1 MVPINRGHAEVSV
14 PYKQQHRCHRQ
25 AQKNTELFAF
35 GAGAIGTRVLHVRA
49 LIMGRMERVM
59 EAHSMRRLR
68 TSSQEPPLE
77 GVSVMMEATTASVAE
92 AKDTYEKAKAVTEKA
107 TNQLKQAYTTAAKGA
122 TDYNLKV
129 IEIARANTYTAVDNA
144 FELLGAKSPTE
155 FVELSTKHARKQ
167 FEAMAAQTKELT
179 ELAQKVATEIT
190 VKDWRHGDSIS
201 QGVKSI

>member
-1 MVPINRGHAEVSV
+1 
-14 PYKQQHRCHRQ
+14 
-25 AQKNTELFAF
+25 
-35 GAGAIGTRVLHVRA
+35 
-49 LIMGRMERVM
+49 
-59 EAHSMRRLR
+59 
-68 TSSQEPPLE
+68 
-77 GVSVMMEATTASVAE
+77 MMEATTASVAE

-107 TNQLKQAYTTAAKGA
+107 TNQLKHAYTTAAKGA

-129 IEIARANTYTAVDNA
+129 IEIARANTNTAVDNA
-144 FELLGAKSPTE
+144 FELLGAKSPSE

-167 FEAMAAQTKELT
+167 FEAMAVQTKELT